1 MSKSATKGGKKG
13 KDKMASKRN
22 AVTDLTDQNE
32 ALLKEKEALQQEIAQ
47 TTTKLSALVHR
58 LVDSLT
64 EKARKK
70 KFHFTKETDPM
81 KVFTVLCVCVCA
93 CVRACVR
100 ACVCV
105 CVCVCVCLAW
115 GEALM

>member
-1 MSKSATKGGKKG
+1 MSTRAKMSKSATKGGKKG

-22 AVTDLTDQNE
+22 AVADLTEQNE
-32 ALLKEKEALQQEIAQ
+32 ALLKEKETLQQEVAQ
-47 TTTKLSALVHR
+47 ATTKLSALVHR

-81 KVFTVLCVCVCA
+81 KVFPAGVVCV
-93 CVRACVR
+93 
-100 ACVCV
+100 
-105 CVCVCVCLAW
+105 
-115 GEALM
+115 